1 MIRVGGSFVWPPRFY
16 GEGQLKKVVFVAG
29 GVGINPFMSMLSSIK
44 EGARRGFK
52 VEVLYSLRDP
62 GTKRVVEEMLFVE
75 RIKEALQELE
85 SPPRSEESLK
95 LFLTRG
101 TEERGMLDVHGL
113 GVNFEGRR
121 MDESDLLNALG
132 PVEERIGTVVY
143 ICGPP
148 AMTDGLV
155 RAAKKADG
163 MDHRHVLCEKWW

>member
-1 MIRVGGSFVWPPRFY
+1 MFI
-16 GEGQLKKVVFVAG
+16 AG

-44 EGARRGFK
+44 EGARPGIK

-62 GTKRVVEEMLFVE
+62 GIKRVVEEMLFVE

-85 SPPRSEESLK
+85 SPPCSGETLK

-155 RAAKKADG
+155 RAAKRPKEWITG
-163 MDHRHVLCEKWW
+163 MSCVRSGGNTFFMFVGVFSVYSHGIDLN